1 LRDVYGPMAVSPS
14 QTFFKNCYNCFSFI
28 FAVLLQISDCIN
40 RESRHAITVLIL
52 SQFISASEMT
62 YIVSSGALN
71 STHLLTHRSLYT
83 SQRRHYSS
91 KTANTCI

>member
-1 LRDVYGPMAVSPS
+1 MGLWLCRRHRLFLKTVISV
-14 QTFFKNCYNCFSFI
+14 FSFI

-52 SQFISASEMT
+52 PQFISASEMT

-83 SQRRHYSS
+83 S
-91 KTANTCI
+91 